1 MVISEHKLIDTF
13 KTYLDTIHSEYYSF
27 VKLDNELKANF
38 MREQSCLSSCGKGG
52 VAILVK
58 KKLQFS
64 VKEIPYDLSDCII
77 GIELLLSNTIPLFIL
92 EYIYHA
98 TMTYRNLNKVLP

>member
-38 MREQSCLSSCGKGG
+38 MREQSCLSLCGKGG

-64 VKEIPYDLSDCII
+64 VKEIPYDLSGCII
-77 GIELLLSNTIPLFIL
+77 GIKLLLSNTIPLFIL

-98 TMTYRNLNKVLP
+98 TMT